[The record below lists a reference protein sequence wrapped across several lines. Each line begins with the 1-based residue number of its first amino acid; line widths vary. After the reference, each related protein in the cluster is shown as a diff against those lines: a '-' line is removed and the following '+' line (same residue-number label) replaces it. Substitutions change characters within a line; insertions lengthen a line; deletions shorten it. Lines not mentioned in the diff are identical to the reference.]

1 LAEGDKAR
9 GEFLS
14 ESQELIENLSR
25 NLLALEE
32 SRAKGGIDA
41 EHLNEAFRSVHTL
54 KSLAGLFGDRQMN
67 QLSHR
72 LEDLLDDL
80 RLGRHELTDDTL
92 DLLFTAVD
100 VYWQLLG
107 SQEGASTG
115 AVNQVLAR
123 LEAMGPAAQTATG
136 ELDHFAID
144 PGLLA
149 VLTEY
154 EEHRLVV
161 SIRQGLG
168 LYLVRIQFELATLD
182 KALTEIKERA
192 KPLGEVITYLPAGDA
207 DSPEYIRLD
216 LLLATAA
223 QESVLTSTLG
233 GPQVEI
239 RAIPRRALAPILKTS
254 EAAPQQQQHHTTAMP
269 MVGTNTDL
277 VQGRAGQARSL
288 SYAGAQLRSISQT
301 VRVDIRKLDDLMN
314 VVGNLA
320 LVRSALVNLT
330 EQARADGHRQLS
342 AELHRLNHG
351 FERRLRE
358 LQSRIL
364 EVRMVPLSQVFERLT
379 RVVRQTSRDL
389 HKEVRLVVTG
399 AETEIDKL
407 IVEELSDPLM
417 HIIRNAIDHGIE
429 DADERVRLGKPRSG
443 TIALNAFQKGN
454 HVVIEADD
462 DGCGLNSDALI
473 DRAVKM
479 GVILESEARELSRN
493 DALNLIFL
501 PGLSTRDTASAVSG
515 RGVGMDVVKTNI
527 AKLGGSVE
535 LGSETLIGT
544 KITITLPI
552 TLAIVAA
559 LLVQV
564 AGRVF
569 AVPLTSVSEAITL
582 NEADIRFVDNKEI
595 LSLRGVSLQL
605 CRLGELFRLSR
616 SEIPTRQFVV
626 VVGAGARKL
635 GLVVDTLRGQQDIV
649 IKALGA
655 SLAGVRGFAG
665 ASELGDQRIALVLD
679 PGALIEETSLST
691 DAPRVERLRSLG

>member
-32 SRAKGGIDA
+32 SRSKGGGVDA

-107 SQEGASTG
+107 AQEGTSNA
-115 AVNQVLAR
+115 AVGQVLAR
-123 LEAMGPAAQTATG
+123 LDAMGPAAQTPTG

-144 PGLLA
+144 PALLA

-161 SIRQGLG
+161 SIRQGLS

-182 KALTEIKERA
+182 KALTDIKERA

-207 DSPEYIRLD
+207 DSPEFIRLD
-216 LLLATAA
+216 LLLATGA
-223 QESVLTSTLG
+223 QQSALNETLG

-239 RAIPRRALAPILKTS
+239 RAIPRRTVAPVVKGT
-254 EAAPQQQQHHTTAMP
+254 ETPPQQHHTTAMP
-269 MVGTNTDL
+269 MVGANTE
-277 VQGRAGQARSL
+277 VQPGRPTHQRGL

-301 VRVDIRKLDDLMN
+301 VRVDIRKLDELMN

-320 LVRSALVNLT
+320 LLRSALVNLT
-330 EQARADGHRQLS
+330 DQARADGHRQLS
-342 AELHRLNHG
+342 QELGRLNHS

-358 LQSRIL
+358 LQTRIL

-389 HKEVRLVVTG
+389 NKEVRLVVTG

-462 DGCGLNSDALI
+462 DGRGLNSDALI

-479 GVILESEARELSRN
+479 GAIIESEARELTR
-493 DALNLIFL
+493 DEALNLIFL

-527 AKLGGSVE
+527 AKLGGAIE
-535 LGSETLIGT
+535 LGSEALIGT

-582 NEADIRFVDNKEI
+582 NDADIRFVDNKEI

-605 CRLGELFRLSR
+605 CRLVDLFRLER
-616 SEIPTRQFVV
+616 TEAPARQFVV
-626 VVGAGARKL
+626 VVVAGARKL

-665 ASELGDQRIALVLD
+665 ASELGDHRIALVLD
-679 PGALIEETSLST
+679 PGALIEEASAQGDT
-691 DAPRVERLRSLG
+691 PRVERLRFHA

>member
-1 LAEGDKAR
+1 MAEGDKAR

-32 SRAKGGIDA
+32 SRSKGGGVDA

-107 SQEGASTG
+107 AQEGTSSA
-115 AVNQVLAR
+115 AVGQVLAR
-123 LEAMGPAAQTATG
+123 LDAMGPAAATPTG

-161 SIRQGLG
+161 SIRQGLS

-182 KALTEIKERA
+182 KALTDIKERA

-207 DSPEYIRLD
+207 DSPEFIRLD
-216 LLLATAA
+216 LLLATGA
-223 QESVLTSTLG
+223 QQSALEDTLG
-233 GPQVEI
+233 GPHTEI
-239 RAIPRRALAPILKTS
+239 RAIPRRMVQPILKGT
-254 EAAPQQQQHHTTAMP
+254 EAPPQQQHHTTAMP
-269 MVGTNTDL
+269 VVATNTE
-277 VQGRAGQARSL
+277 VQGRPAQQRSL

-301 VRVDIRKLDDLMN
+301 VRVDIRKLDELMN

-320 LVRSALVNLT
+320 LLRSALVNVT
-330 EQARADGHRQLS
+330 DQARADGHRLLS
-342 AELHRLNHG
+342 QELGRLNHS

-358 LQSRIL
+358 LQTRIL

-389 HKEVRLVVTG
+389 NKEVRLVVTG

-462 DGCGLNSDALI
+462 DGRGLNSDALI

-479 GVILESEARELSRN
+479 GAIVESEARELTR
-493 DALNLIFL
+493 DEALNLIFL

-527 AKLGGSVE
+527 AKLGGAIE
-535 LGSETLIGT
+535 LGSEALIGT

-564 AGRVF
+564 AGRPF

-605 CRLGELFRLSR
+605 CRLVELFRLER
-616 SEIPTRQFVV
+616 SEAPSRQFVV
-626 VVGAGARKL
+626 VVVAGARKL

-665 ASELGDQRIALVLD
+665 ASELGDHRIALVLD
-679 PGALIEETSLST
+679 PGALIEEASASGDT
-691 DAPRVERLRSLG
+691 PRVERLRSHA

>member
-32 SRAKGGIDA
+32 SRSKGGGIDA

-107 SQEGASTG
+107 AQEGTTNSVVG
-115 AVNQVLAR
+115 QVLAR
-123 LEAMGPAAQTATG
+123 LEAMGPAAAAPTG

-144 PGLLA
+144 PALLA

-207 DSPEYIRLD
+207 DSPEFIRLD
-216 LLLATAA
+216 LLLATGAQLAA
-223 QESVLTSTLG
+223 LTETLG

-239 RAIPRRALAPILKTS
+239 RPIPRRTVLPMLKGS
-254 EAAPQQQQHHTTAMP
+254 ETPHHTTALP
-269 MVGTNTDL
+269 AVGTSTDV
-277 VQGRAGQARSL
+277 VQGHPAHQRSL

-301 VRVDIRKLDDLMN
+301 VRVDIRKLDELMN

-320 LVRSALVNLT
+320 LLRSALVNLT
-330 EQARADGHRQLS
+330 DQARSDGHRQLS
-342 AELHRLNHG
+342 SELHRLNHS

-389 HKEVRLVVTG
+389 NKEVRLVVTG

-429 DADERVRLGKPRSG
+429 DAEERVRLGKPRSG

-462 DGCGLNSDALI
+462 DGRGLNSDALI

-479 GVILESEARELSRN
+479 GAILESEARELSRN
-493 DALNLIFL
+493 EALNLIFL

-527 AKLGGSVE
+527 AKLGGAIE
-535 LGSETLIGT
+535 LGSEALIGT

-564 AGRVF
+564 SGRVF

-582 NEADIRFVDNKEI
+582 EEADIRMVDNKEI

-605 CRLGELFRLSR
+605 CRLAELFRLST
-616 SEIPTRQFVV
+616 SETPTRQFVV
-626 VVGAGARKL
+626 VVVAGAKKL
-635 GLVVDTLRGQQDIV
+635 GLVVDTLRGQQDVV

-655 SLAGVRGFAG
+655 SLASVRGFAG
-665 ASELGDQRIALVLD
+665 ASELGDHRIALVLD
-679 PGALIEETSLST
+679 PGALIEEASVAS
-691 DAPRVERLRSLG
+691 DGPRLLERVRSHA

>member
-32 SRAKGGIDA
+32 SRSKGGGIDA

-107 SQEGASTG
+107 AQEGTSNS
-115 AVNQVLAR
+115 AVGQVLAK
-123 LEAMGPAAQTATG
+123 LEAMGPAAPTPTG

-182 KALTEIKERA
+182 KALTDIKERA

-207 DSPEYIRLD
+207 DSPEFIRLD
-216 LLLATAA
+216 LLLATGAEEQA
-223 QESVLTSTLG
+223 LIDTLG
-233 GPQVEI
+233 GPQVDI
-239 RAIPRRALAPILKTS
+239 RAIPRRTVAPVIKATES
-254 EAAPQQQQHHTTAMP
+254 PQQHTTAMP
-269 MVGTNTDL
+269 VVGTNTD
-277 VQGRAGQARSL
+277 VIQGRPAHQRSL

-301 VRVDIRKLDDLMN
+301 VRVDIRKLDELMN

-320 LVRSALVNLT
+320 LLRSALVNLT
-330 EQARADGHRQLS
+330 DQARADGQRQLS
-342 AELHRLNHG
+342 SELHRLNHS

-389 HKEVRLVVTG
+389 NKEVRLVVTG

-462 DGCGLNSDALI
+462 DGRGLNSDALI

-479 GVILESEARELSRN
+479 GAIVESEARELSRN
-493 DALNLIFL
+493 EALNLIFL
-501 PGLSTRDTASAVSG
+501 PGLSTRDTASTVSG

-527 AKLGGSVE
+527 AKLGGAIE
-535 LGSETLIGT
+535 LGSEALIGT

-605 CRLGELFRLSR
+605 CRLGDLFSLSR
-616 SEIPTRQFVV
+616 TEAPARQFVV
-626 VVGAGARKL
+626 VVVAGAKKL

-649 IKALGA
+649 IKALGN
-655 SLAGVRGFAG
+655 SLGNVRGFAG
-665 ASELGDQRIALVLD
+665 ASELGDHRIALVLD
-679 PGALIEETSLST
+679 PGALIEETSVSSDT
-691 DAPRVERLRSLG
+691 PRVERLRSLG

>member
-32 SRAKGGIDA
+32 SRSKGGGVDA

-107 SQEGASTG
+107 AQEGTSNA
-115 AVNQVLAR
+115 AVSQVLAR
-123 LEAMGPAAQTATG
+123 LDAMGPAAPTPTG

-144 PGLLA
+144 PALLA

-161 SIRQGLG
+161 SIRQGLS

-182 KALTEIKERA
+182 KALTDIKERA

-207 DSPEYIRLD
+207 DSPEFIRLD
-216 LLLATAA
+216 LLLATGA
-223 QESVLTSTLG
+223 QQSALDDTLG
-233 GPQVEI
+233 GPHTEI
-239 RAIPRRALAPILKTS
+239 RAIPRRTVQPILKGT
-254 EAAPQQQQHHTTAMP
+254 EAPPQQHHTTALP
-269 MVGTNTDL
+269 AVASNTE
-277 VQGRAGQARSL
+277 VQGRPAHQRSL
-288 SYAGAQLRSISQT
+288 SYAGGQLRSISQT

-320 LVRSALVNLT
+320 LLRSALVNLT

-342 AELHRLNHG
+342 QELGRLNHS

-358 LQSRIL
+358 LQTRIL

-389 HKEVRLVVTG
+389 NKEVRLVVTG

-429 DADERVRLGKPRSG
+429 EGDERVRLGKPRSG

-462 DGCGLNSDALI
+462 DGRGLNSDALI

-479 GVILESEARELSRN
+479 GAIMESEARELTR
-493 DALNLIFL
+493 DEALNLIFL

-527 AKLGGSVE
+527 AKLGGAIE
-535 LGSETLIGT
+535 LGSEALIGT

-564 AGRVF
+564 AGRPF

-582 NEADIRFVDNKEI
+582 NDADIRFVDNKEV

-605 CRLGELFRLSR
+605 CRLVELFRLER
-616 SEIPTRQFVV
+616 SEPPARQFVV
-626 VVGAGARKL
+626 VVVAGARKL
-635 GLVVDTLRGQQDIV
+635 G
-649 IKALGA
+649 LGA

-665 ASELGDQRIALVLD
+665 ASELGDHRIALVLD
-679 PGALIEETSLST
+679 PGALIEEASASSDT
-691 DAPRVERLRSLG
+691 PRVERLRSHA